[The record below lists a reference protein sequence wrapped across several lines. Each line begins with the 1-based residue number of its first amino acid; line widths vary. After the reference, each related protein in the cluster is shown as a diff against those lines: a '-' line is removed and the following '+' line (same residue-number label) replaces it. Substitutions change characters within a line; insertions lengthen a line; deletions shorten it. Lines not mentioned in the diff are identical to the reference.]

1 MAASWAE
8 MPVAGPRSRRRFDV
22 EHRRQRVV
30 LGRGVLLEKGHFLH
44 RRPAPVDE
52 MIGAVRH
59 ARRLRPGPVGLE
71 ALVGVIA
78 ALGRLDP
85 GELDAAARDRV
96 PVDVALELR
105 HVDAVDRIVPRMRQ
119 IAVDKSQGVA
129 AAPGASRKQRRKRN
143 SGAGESPV
151 DQKLAVRHHRP
162 VNIAPAGVVATRRSS
177 FAVDGQTRA
186 IPVTLR

>member
-1 MAASWAE
+1 MALHLVQHHLHVGDGGLLGE
-8 MPVAGPRSRRRFDV
+8 MPVAGPRSRRRLDV

-30 LGRGVLLEKGHFLH
+30 LDRGVLLEKGHLLH

-52 MIGAVRH
+52 MIGAMRH

-105 HVDAVDRIVPRMRQ
+105 DVDAVDRIVPRMRH
-119 IAVDKSQGVA
+119 IVVDEPQGVA
-129 AAPGASRKQRRKRN
+129 AAPGASRKQRRERK
-143 SGAGESPV
+143 SGACESPV

-162 VNIAPAGVVATRRSS
+162 VKSGPRAFVAT
-177 FAVDGQTRA
+177 T
-186 IPVTLR
+186 IELRG